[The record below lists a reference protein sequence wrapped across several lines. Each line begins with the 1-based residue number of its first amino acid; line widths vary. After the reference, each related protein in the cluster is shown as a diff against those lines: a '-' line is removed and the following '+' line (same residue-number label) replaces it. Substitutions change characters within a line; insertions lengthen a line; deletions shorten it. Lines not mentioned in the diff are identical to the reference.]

1 MSLVRSQVEI
11 VNEEGLHFRAASRF
25 MQLAQRFQADIRVAW
40 ENKAANGKS
49 ILDLATL
56 AAVRGARLDLEAD
69 GPDAEAAIL
78 ALSELV
84 KAGFLEAE
92 AVA

>member
-1 MSLVRSQVEI
+1 MSLIRSQVEI
-11 VNEEGLHFRAASRF
+11 VNEHGLHFRAASRF
-25 MQLAQRFQADIRVAW
+25 IQLAQRFRADVRVAL
-40 ENKAANGKS
+40 ENKAVNGKS

-56 AAVRGARLDLEAD
+56 AAARGARLDLEAD

-84 KAGFLEAE
+84 KAHFFEAE
-92 AVA
+92 EVA